1 MKTNWFWGILI
12 ALLLMGCAQIRS
24 VEGGPKDVTPP
35 TLLNESVTNGQ
46 TYLQTQE
53 LIFDFNE
60 YIQLQD
66 VQNQIIISPAI
77 VPPPTISSKGK
88 KVVVKWENPL
98 SANTTYTFQFGDA
111 IADITENNAVNLER
125 VYSTGS
131 TLDSLML
138 NFSIVDGWD
147 KKFLDDGVVMLLEQP
162 FHPDSV
168 LKVAYQKKVKKGTCA
183 FQHLPNKFFHAVA
196 FQDNNKDGQYTA
208 GEWIEW
214 VDSPIR
220 PKISLDT
227 TALAVA
233 PLFRPFSFLNGI
245 KVDSIGHAQWHWPI
259 EKPPVVVIKDNLK
272 GQLYIQKDTA
282 HFYLIG
288 QPDDQNHTIQIQWEK
303 GEQDSL
309 TIPFYSEAIQR
320 FNSIPLQIAP
330 SLFQKELPKFHCS
343 MPIDSIDQNKI
354 QWQWSKEKSNA
365 KISYEYPYI
374 FIYPTEQKKEEYTLT
389 LLPNCFESN
398 QTAWPN
404 DTLVLKGIMQGKE
417 DWGEIQWELSAPNKT
432 GYYVLLGNS
441 TEDIQFTVKNWPS
454 KMFLKPGK
462 YQLKWVEDLNQN
474 ERWDAGN
481 YSLNLHAE
489 RVEVLKKTIEVRANW
504 TQVIRWEIQ

>member
-1 MKTNWFWGILI
+1 MKTNWFWGIML
-12 ALLLMGCAQIRS
+12 ALLIQGCAQIRS
-24 VEGGPKDVTPP
+24 VEGGPKDVSPP
-35 TLLNESVTNGQ
+35 TLINESVPNGQ

-77 VPPPTISSKGK
+77 VPPPTITSKGK

-111 IADITENNAVNLER
+111 ITDITENNAIDLER

-147 KKFLDDGVVMLLEQP
+147 KKLLDDGVVMLLEQP

-168 LKVAYQKKVKKGTCA
+168 LKVAYQRKAKKGTCT
-183 FQHLPNKFFHAVA
+183 FQHLPNKVFHAVA
-196 FQDNNKDGQYTA
+196 FQDNNKDGMYTT

-220 PKISLDT
+220 PKISSDT
-227 TALAVA
+227 TVLAVA

-272 GQLYIQKDTA
+272 GQLYLQQDTA
-282 HFYLIG
+282 HFFLIG
-288 QPDDQNHTIQIQWEK
+288 LPDDQNHTIQIQWEK

-309 TIPFYSEAIQR
+309 SIPFYSTAIQKYT
-320 FNSIPLQIAP
+320 SIPLNLTP
-330 SLFQKELPKFHCS
+330 TLFQKSLPMFRCLL
-343 MPIDSIDQNKI
+343 PIDSVDLDKT
-354 QWQWSKEKSNA
+354 QWRWSNQKSNA
-365 KISYEYPYI
+365 KITYQLPNVSIE
-374 FIYPTEQKKEEYTLT
+374 PTEQKKGDYTLT
-389 LLPNCFESN
+389 LLPKCFQSN
-398 QTAWPN
+398 NTFWPE
-404 DTLVLKGIMQGKE
+404 DTLVLKGSVQEKE
-417 DWGEIQWELSAPNKT
+417 DWGEIQWKLAPPHQK
-432 GYYVLLGNS
+432 GYFILNGDHTDN
-441 TEDIQFTVKNWPS
+441 IQFSSADWPS
-454 KMFLKPGK
+454 QMYLKPGK
-462 YQLKWVEDLNQN
+462 YHLRWVEDLNQN
-474 ERWDAGN
+474 KKWDSGN
-481 YSLNLHAE
+481 HSLNLHAE
-489 RVEVLKKTIEVRANW
+489 RVEVYHKTIEVRANW
-504 TQVIRWEIQ
+504 TQVIQWEIQ